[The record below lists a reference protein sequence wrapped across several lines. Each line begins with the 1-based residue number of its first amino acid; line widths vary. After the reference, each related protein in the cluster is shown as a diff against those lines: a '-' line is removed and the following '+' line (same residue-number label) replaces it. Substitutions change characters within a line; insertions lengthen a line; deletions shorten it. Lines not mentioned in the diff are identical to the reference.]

1 MDVDRT
7 GNGTPVDPSVH
18 DSFHEI
24 EGEEPN
30 DLCILLNVTMFEGG
44 PPKGFTY
51 PSLVRI
57 TQERAGVSPLGV
69 TTLGDREAILEF
81 AKDCEVFRIARLIHS
96 KGEWEGEPAE
106 IHCTLAAKY
115 RLQLIYEAQ
124 QRNKDMERKMNHFR
138 VEIERNR
145 IEFSAK
151 MDSLWEQYGEIA
163 EQRAVGLEGM
173 IQRVE
178 QHLVVREEN
187 MQVLERAFSNLREQ
201 VEQLGAAAPDSVP
214 LNIVPKVSSQSMGTS
229 RGGSGSPKERKPP
242 ALPHFSGVLPT
253 PREEGTFE
261 QWHFQVQGYLTT
273 HTERALRTALIGS
286 VRGEARDLVES
297 IGLGCPLQEIL
308 SRLERRYGKGRMKDR
323 LQGEFF
329 QIQQDKGEGVQ
340 QFAGRLEKKFKH
352 LRDSFPDRYSEGLL
366 KERLFNGMITA
377 LKNSLRFMYKAEA
390 VTYEDLLE
398 AAKEAE
404 GEFLE
409 TRRGAQ
415 LKAASVKEDSQQPWE
430 ELGSQLRDLTV
441 AIKAG
446 NVGSRSAPASPN
458 KRWNPPSSEA
468 PPSRSTGG
476 SNQNN
481 NNSISAAFRAA
492 LADPRQCHR
501 CRGWGHVRAECPTRL
516 NSNRGRGEGQA
527 PPPPETQKPA
537 NLQREGT
544 TTQTHY

>member
-1 MDVDRT
+1 MGGAAR
-7 GNGTPVDPSVH
+7 GN
-18 DSFHEI
+18 
-24 EGEEPN
+24 
-30 DLCILLNVTMFEGG
+30 
-44 PPKGFTY
+44 
-51 PSLVRI
+51 
-57 TQERAGVSPLGV
+57 PLHPGCQ
-69 TTLGDREAILEF
+69 I
-81 AKDCEVFRIARLIHS
+81 
-96 KGEWEGEPAE
+96 
-106 IHCTLAAKY
+106 

-124 QRNKDMERKMNHFR
+124 QRNRDMERKMNHFH

-145 IEFSAK
+145 TEFSAR

-163 EQRAVGLEGM
+163 EQRAMGLEGM

-187 MQVLERAFSNLREQ
+187 MQVLERALSNLPEQ
-201 VEQLGAAAPDSVP
+201 VEQLGTTSATPVPTP
-214 LNIVPKVSSQSMGTS
+214 LNIIPKTSSQSMGAS
-229 RGGSGSPKERKPP
+229 REGGNSPKERKPP
-242 ALPHFSGVLPT
+242 ALPYFSGTTPT
-253 PREEGTFE
+253 PQEEGTFD

-273 HTERALRTALIGS
+273 HTERALQTALIGS

-308 SRLERRYGKGRMKDR
+308 GRLERRYGKGRMKDR

-329 QIQQDKGEGVQ
+329 QIQQEKGEGAQ

-352 LRDSFPDRYSEGLL
+352 LRYSFPDRYSKGLL

-415 LKAASVKEDSQQPWE
+415 LKAASVKGESHEPWE

-446 NVGSRSAPASPN
+446 NVGSRSAPASPS
-458 KRWNPPSSEA
+458 KRWPSSNSEA
-468 PPSRSTGG
+468 PPSNWNAGG

-492 LADPRQCHR
+492 LGDPRQCHC
-501 CRGWGHVRAECPTRL
+501 CRGWGHVRADCPTRL

-537 NLQREGT
+537 SQQREGT

>member
-1 MDVDRT
+1 MSGSED
-7 GNGTPVDPSVH
+7 GMPVDPSHH
-18 DSFHEI
+18 DSFHEV

-30 DLCILLNVTMFEGG
+30 DLCILLNVTMHEGG
-44 PPKGFTY
+44 PPKGFNTA
-51 PSLVRI
+51 SLVRI

-69 TTLGDREAILEF
+69 VTLGDREAILEF
-81 AKDCEVFRIARLIHS
+81 EKDCEVFRVARMIHS
-96 KGEWEGEPAE
+96 RGEWEGEPAE

-124 QRNKDMERKMNHFR
+124 QRNQDMERKMNHFR
-138 VEIERNR
+138 VEMERNR
-145 IEFSAK
+145 TEFSAR

-163 EQRAVGLEGM
+163 EQRAMGLEGM

-187 MQVLERAFSNLREQ
+187 MQVLERALGSLREQ
-201 VEQLGAAAPDSVP
+201 VEQFGAAAPSSTP
-214 LNIVPKVSSQSMGTS
+214 LNIIPKVSSQSVGTS
-229 RGGSGSPKERKPP
+229 REGGNSPKERKPP
-242 ALPHFSGVLPT
+242 ALPYFSGTTPT
-253 PREEGTFE
+253 PWEEGTFD

-297 IGLGCPLQEIL
+297 IGLGCPLQETL
-308 SRLERRYGKGRMKDR
+308 GRLERRYGKGRMKDR

-329 QIQQDKGEGVQ
+329 QIQQEKGEGVQ

-352 LRDSFPDRYSEGLL
+352 LRDSFPDQYSEGLL

-415 LKAASVKEDSQQPWE
+415 LKAAAVKGETHEPWE

-441 AIKAG
+441 AI
-446 NVGSRSAPASPN
+446 
-458 KRWNPPSSEA
+458 
-468 PPSRSTGG
+468 
-476 SNQNN
+476 
-481 NNSISAAFRAA
+481 
-492 LADPRQCHR
+492 
-501 CRGWGHVRAECPTRL
+501 
-516 NSNRGRGEGQA
+516 
-527 PPPPETQKPA
+527 
-537 NLQREGT
+537 
-544 TTQTHY
+544 

>member
-1 MDVDRT
+1 MSGSED
-7 GNGTPVDPSVH
+7 GTPVDPSHH
-18 DSFHEI
+18 DSFHDI

-30 DLCILLNVTMFEGG
+30 DLCILLNVALVNGG
-44 PPKGFTY
+44 PPPDFDVPT
-51 PSLVRI
+51 LVRI
-57 TQERAGVSPLGV
+57 VQERAGVSPLGV

-81 AKDCEVFRIARLIHS
+81 SRECEVFRIARMIHS
-96 KGEWEGEPAE
+96 RGEWEGEPAE

-124 QRNKDMERKMNHFR
+124 QRNRDMERKMNHFR
-138 VEIERNR
+138 VEIDRNKT
-145 IEFSAK
+145 EFSAR
-151 MDSLWEQYGEIA
+151 MDSLWEHYGEIA
-163 EQRAVGLEGM
+163 EQRAIGLEGM

-178 QHLVVREEN
+178 QHLVVREES
-187 MQVLERAFSNLREQ
+187 MQIMERALSSLREQ
-201 VEQLGAAAPDSVP
+201 VEQLGAAAPVPAP
-214 LNIVPKVSSQSMGTS
+214 LNIIPKTSSQSTGAG
-229 RGGSGSPKERKPP
+229 REGSSSPKERKPP
-242 ALPHFSGVLPT
+242 ALPYFSGVTPT
-253 PREEGTFE
+253 PREEGTFD

-329 QIQQDKGEGVQ
+329 QIQQEKGEGVQ

-404 GEFLE
+404 SEFLE

-415 LKAASVKEDSQQPWE
+415 LKAASMKGESQEPWE

-446 NVGSRSAPASPN
+446 NVGSRSAPASPS
-458 KRWNPPSSEA
+458 KRWNPPSVEA
-468 PPSRSTGG
+468 PPSRNAGN

-481 NNSISAAFRAA
+481 SNSISAAFRAA

-501 CRGWGHVRAECPTRL
+501 CRGWGHVRADCPTRL

-527 PPPPETQKPA
+527 PPPPETQKQA
-537 NLQREGT
+537 SQQRDNT

>member
-1 MDVDRT
+1 M
-7 GNGTPVDPSVH
+7 
-18 DSFHEI
+18 
-24 EGEEPN
+24 
-30 DLCILLNVTMFEGG
+30 
-44 PPKGFTY
+44 
-51 PSLVRI
+51 
-57 TQERAGVSPLGV
+57 
-69 TTLGDREAILEF
+69 
-81 AKDCEVFRIARLIHS
+81 
-96 KGEWEGEPAE
+96 
-106 IHCTLAAKY
+106 
-115 RLQLIYEAQ
+115 
-124 QRNKDMERKMNHFR
+124 
-138 VEIERNR
+138 
-145 IEFSAK
+145 
-151 MDSLWEQYGEIA
+151 
-163 EQRAVGLEGM
+163 
-173 IQRVE
+173 
-178 QHLVVREEN
+178 VREES
-187 MQVLERAFSNLREQ
+187 MQIMERALSSLREQ
-201 VEQLGAAAPDSVP
+201 VEQLGAVAPAPPP
-214 LNIVPKVSSQSMGTS
+214 LNIMPKVSTQSTGTDK
-229 RGGSGSPKERKPP
+229 GGSSSPKERKPP
-242 ALPHFSGVLPT
+242 ALPYFSGTTPT
-253 PREEGTFE
+253 PREEGTFD
-261 QWHFQVQGYLTT
+261 QWHFQIQGYLTT

-286 VRGEARDLVES
+286 IRGEARDLVES

-329 QIQQDKGEGVQ
+329 QIQQENGEGVQ

-415 LKAASVKEDSQQPWE
+415 LKAASVKGDSQQPWE

-446 NVGSRSAPASPN
+446 NVGSRSAPASPS
-458 KRWNPPSSEA
+458 KRWPPSNPEV
-468 PPSRSTGG
+468 PPSNRSAGG
-476 SNQNN
+476 GNQNSS
-481 NNSISAAFRAA
+481 NSISAAFRAA

-501 CRGWGHVRAECPTRL
+501 CRGWGHVRADCPTRL

-527 PPPPETQKPA
+527 PPPPETQKQA
-537 NLQREGT
+537 NQQRDNT